1 MSCLD
6 EDTVVAFADGRLDAA
21 SRAATEQH
29 LADCSECAELVAA
42 AAGAD
47 VAAATDDDTMP
58 GRLLPLFGVSPAL
71 ARGVT
76 VGRYVILDV
85 VGRGG
90 MGEVYAAYDPQLDR
104 KIALKLL
111 HQTPAP
117 SAVQR
122 VARDRLL
129 REAKAIA
136 RLSHPNVVVVHDAGA
151 IDERVFLAMEFV
163 DGQTLAAWLEAAPRG
178 WRAVR
183 DAFAAA
189 GDGLAAAH
197 DAGLVHRD
205 FKPQNVMV
213 ARDGSV
219 RVMDFGLASD
229 ASADAGGAAEALG
242 LPAGDAPTSRTIALT
257 AAGKLLG
264 TPLYMAPEQFLA
276 RATDARTDQF
286 SFCVALHEALYGER
300 PYPSDSFAAL
310 AEAVTT
316 GKLREPANKGRV
328 PAFIRRLLLRGLCPD
343 PAGRYPSM
351 RELLDGLRFDPAP
364 RRRAAIWVAGAAA
377 VLVVAAVGA
386 QRLATRG
393 QRMCLAAGDEI
404 TESWELTDRGPRHDA
419 VHQAFVATGA
429 SYAEGAW
436 KRVSGLLDDYVRRW
450 SRGYKQACEA
460 THERAGPSAEALA
473 ARRTC
478 LDERRDALRALTDVF
493 LHADS
498 AVVVQAV
505 NAAQELPSVDQCD
518 VLARQTGASPAAL
531 EPAQRARVASLRA
544 GLAEVKALSDTGQYQ
559 TAVARLAP
567 LIEAAGAAGFGAVRA
582 ELLER
587 RGFLEGHLGADKA
600 AEASLEHALWEAVA
614 ARRDDVALKSAAEL
628 VGVIGY
634 SSDRGQEGERWGHLG
649 QALLTRLG
657 AGHERS
663 AAWLRHNRGLILQ
676 RRGDFSG
683 AMAELRAGLALK
695 QQVLPPNHPD
705 IGLSWSSIAEL
716 LSETGDHAGALEA
729 VDKFL
734 DIHRQAF
741 GDDSPLLGHPLA
753 SRGEELAF
761 LGRHREAEPVLR
773 LAIDRWTTLVGEQ
786 HYWLAYPLTALGKT
800 LVADGRSAEAIEL
813 LERAVRLREHGE
825 ANRSLLAE
833 SQFALAR
840 ARWNVGRDREATRP
854 LAVAARDSYR
864 AQPAKAKNAAEI
876 DAWLASRGKTAGN

>member
-1 MSCLD
+1 VACLD
-6 EDTVVAFADGRLDAA
+6 EDTVVAFADGRLDAD

-29 LADCSECAELVAA
+29 LAGCSECAELVAA

-47 VAAATDDDTMP
+47 VAAATLGT
-58 GRLLPLFGVSPAL
+58 LLPVSGAAPTL
-71 ARGVT
+71 VRGVT
-76 VGRYVILDV
+76 VGRYVILDL

-117 SAVQR
+117 SAMQR

-163 DGQTLAAWLEAAPRG
+163 DGETLAAWLAAEPRS
-178 WRAVR
+178 WRAIR

-189 GDGLAAAH
+189 GEGLAAAH

-229 ASADAGGAAEALG
+229 ASAEVGGGAGGVADALG
-242 LPAGDAPTSRTIALT
+242 LPAGEAPTSRTIALT
-257 AAGKLLG
+257 ATGKLLG
-264 TPLYMAPEQFLA
+264 TPLYMAPEQFLS

-300 PYPSDSFAAL
+300 PYPSDSFITL
-310 AEAVTT
+310 VEAVTT
-316 GKLREPANKGRV
+316 GKLREPAQKGRA
-328 PAFIRRLLLRGLCPD
+328 PAFLRRLLLRGLR
-343 PAGRYPSM
+343 PAPAARYPSM
-351 RELLDGLRFDPAP
+351 RELLDDLRFDPAP

-377 VLVVAAVGA
+377 VLAVAAVGA

-404 TESWELTDRGPRHDA
+404 IDTWELTDSGPRHDA
-419 VHQAFVATGA
+419 VHQAFAATKS
-429 SYAEGAW
+429 SYAEGTW
-436 KRVSGLLDDYVRRW
+436 QRLSGLLDDYVRRW
-450 SRGYKQACEA
+450 SRSYKQACQA
-460 THERAGPSAEALA
+460 TYERSGRSAEALVA
-473 ARRTC
+473 HRTC

-493 LHADS
+493 LRADS

-505 NAAQELPSVDQCD
+505 NAAQELPSIDQCD
-518 VLARQTGASPAAL
+518 VLAKQSGASPAAL
-531 EPAQRARVASLRA
+531 EPAQRAQVALLRA

-559 TAVARLAP
+559 TALARLAP
-567 LIEAAGAAGFGAVRA
+567 LIEAAGAVGFGAVRA

-600 AEASLEHALWEAVA
+600 AEASLQQALWEAVA

-634 SSDRGQEGERWGHLG
+634 SSDRGQEGERWAHLG

-657 AGHERS
+657 SGHERS
-663 AAWLRHNRGLILQ
+663 ASWLRNNRGLILQ
-676 RRGDFSG
+676 RRGDFPG

-695 QQVLPPNHPD
+695 QQVLPPDHPD

-716 LSETGDHAGALEA
+716 LSEMGDHAGALKS

-734 DIHRQAF
+734 DTFRRAF
-741 GDDSPLLGHPLA
+741 GEDSPLLGHPLA
-753 SRGEELAF
+753 SRGEELAH
-761 LGRHREAEPVLR
+761 LGRYREAEHDLR
-773 LAIDRWTTLVGEQ
+773 LSIDRWVSVLGDE
-786 HYWLAYPLTALGKT
+786 HYWLAYPLTALGKA
-800 LVADGRSAEAIEL
+800 LVADGRPGEAIEL
-813 LERAVRLREHGE
+813 LERAVHLREHGE
-825 ANRSLLAE
+825 ANRGLLAE

-840 ARWNVGRDREATRP
+840 ARGNVGDRAATRA
-854 LAVAARDSYR
+854 LAVAARDTYR
-864 AQPAKAKNAAEI
+864 ALPTKAKDAAEI
-876 DAWLASRGKTAGN
+876 DDWLASHTPARK